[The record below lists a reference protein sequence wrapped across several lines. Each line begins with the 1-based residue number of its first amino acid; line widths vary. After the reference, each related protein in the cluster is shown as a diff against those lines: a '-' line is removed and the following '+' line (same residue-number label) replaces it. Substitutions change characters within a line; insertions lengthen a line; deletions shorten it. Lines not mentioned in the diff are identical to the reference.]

1 MLSPNRKKS
10 EGVGDGTALPL
21 HPDREPSDW
30 SSHRDGGD
38 HSGQFTLWRNWDHV
52 SPPQK
57 YLVHN
62 TSLYSDVN
70 LSNGMEI
77 FPWTL
82 LGYEKWSFLLIVC
95 FLFGVAVPLWKGR
108 AKRSVWMLKLHG
120 SRMLLRGWCQGKPRS
135 LSPKGNQTLCFIGP
149 ELRLNYQHKWRFTC
163 RSWIV

>member
-1 MLSPNRKKS
+1 MKMTSGKIPIGSLLVLLVLLTITEGRSLCFCIHVIVKSKRVCNRHVSWGDLTLPEILSPNRKKS

-38 HSGQFTLWRNWDHV
+38 HYGQFTLWRNWDHV

-57 YLVHN
+57 YFVHK
-62 TSLYSDVN
+62 TSLYSDVK

-82 LGYEKWSFLLIVC
+82 LEYEKW
-95 FLFGVAVPLWKGR
+95 LF
-108 AKRSVWMLKLHG
+108 
-120 SRMLLRGWCQGKPRS
+120 
-135 LSPKGNQTLCFIGP
+135 
-149 ELRLNYQHKWRFTC
+149 
-163 RSWIV
+163 